1 MLAWLWKSPTISSK
15 FPVTLMSQASTFSGS
30 PEASFVMWHHS
41 YVWKP
46 PQQKTGWLS
55 FWSLAMCKDHFNTGS
70 AATMTCW
77 PFRAQICTS
86 TMAIVPKSWQCYIA
100 KMGAGVAGSSMEHI
114 ATSAAV
120 SLCNISLFKGFF
132 TLFRKE
138 GCWCL
143 EALDAM
149 RSDSQNC
156 CSCYVLQDMGHVC
169 SYDLCLD
176 CIWIMYGVFWE
187 RSRWWNSGI
196 TYLGLFISFLKIV
209 PILLSSLCLVSVY
222 LINFNCF

>member
-15 FPVTLMSQASTFSGS
+15 FPVTLMSQASTFSCS
-30 PEASFVMWHHS
+30 PEAFFVMWHHS

-55 FWSLAMCKDHFNTGS
+55 FWSLAICKDHFNTGS

-86 TMAIVPKSWQCYIA
+86 TMAIVPKSWQCCIA
-100 KMGAGVAGSSMEHI
+100 RMGAGVAGSSMEHI

-120 SLCNISLFKGFF
+120 SLCNISFQGLLHFIQEGRVLVLGHSRCNEIWQPKLLFM
-132 TLFRKE
+132 L
-138 GCWCL
+138 CL
-143 EALDAM
+143 T
-149 RSDSQNC
+149 
-156 CSCYVLQDMGHVC
+156 QDMGHIC

-176 CIWIMYGVFWE
+176 HIWIMYG
-187 RSRWWNSGI
+187 SS
-196 TYLGLFISFLKIV
+196 
-209 PILLSSLCLVSVY
+209 LSSQKGADGEIQGLHIWDCSY
-222 LINFNCF
+222 PFWR